1 MVTPQQRDALL
12 AQYPQLVSYTQPD
25 GSVKLAAGWLIDQCG
40 WKGKTAGAA
49 GVYDK
54 QALVLVNHGGASGK
68 DIAQLAEAIRA
79 DVAKRFGVTLEP
91 EPVFL

>member
-1 MVTPQQRDALL
+1 VVTPAQRDALL
-12 AQYPQLVSYTQPD
+12 ARYPQLVNYPQPD

-49 GVYDK
+49 GVYEK
-54 QALVLVNHGGASGK
+54 QALVLVNRGGASGRE
-68 DIAQLAEAIRA
+68 IAQLAAAIRD
-79 DVAKRFGVTLEP
+79 DVDKRFGVTLEP